1 MTRRTSWI
9 IATAAIEENEM
20 QRKRPFCFATPLMA
34 LLAAGIV
41 LVLAPHRAE
50 AIPSFA
56 RQTGMACAAC
66 HTVFPELTPFGRRFK
81 LSGYVLTTKQEITAV
96 DETKKATLS
105 MPDLPPVSIMFQ
117 GSATWLGKATD
128 DTGSGLTPPT
138 APAGAKARNGTVEFP
153 QTLSLFYGG
162 KISGHAGA
170 FFQISYTQPD
180 NHFSID
186 NSDIRYADLT
196 ESGDLLYGVTLNNN
210 ITVQDVWN
218 GTPAWGY
225 PAFVPPVGVTPA
237 AGPLIGA
244 LGASV
249 AGVGVYGFY
258 KDALYLEAS
267 VYRASLTGATVPIDS
282 TSGAYLDNVAPYARV
297 AYEWQSERSSLQVG
311 VFGARMQLNSN
322 PAGAPVAPDTYTDVA
337 VDAQYQF
344 IGEQHIFSV
353 AGSWIHENQSLDGLY
368 AAGSATN
375 TTNSLNQIKV
385 TGSYYYK
392 RMLGGQLTLG
402 SVTGTTDAALYAAST
417 TGSPDSRWATV
428 EVDYLPFLNTKVMLQ
443 YTAYQKFNGSS
454 GVYDGVRKAADN
466 NALMLGLWTSF

>member
-1 MTRRTSWI
+1 MTRRRSWI
-9 IATAAIEENEM
+9 VATSPIGENEM
-20 QRKRPFCFATPLMA
+20 HRKPFHLAKP
-34 LLAAGIV
+34 LAALGAAAAI
-41 LVLAPHRAE
+41 LTLAPRPAG
-50 AIPSFA
+50 AVPSFA

-81 LSGYVLTTKQEITAV
+81 LSAYATTTKQEITAV
-96 DETKKATLS
+96 TEEKKPTLS
-105 MPDLPPVSIMFQ
+105 LPELPPISIMFQ

-128 DTGSGLTPPT
+128 DTGL
-138 APAGAKARNGTVEFP
+138 AGTKAQNGTVQFP
-153 QTLSLFYGG
+153 QALSLFYAG
-162 KISGHAGA
+162 KVTDHTGA
-170 FFQISYTQPD
+170 FFQITYTQPD

-196 ESGDLLYGVTLNNN
+196 ASGDLLYGVSLNNN
-210 ITVQDVWN
+210 ITVQDVWH

-225 PAFVPPVGVTPA
+225 PAFAPPVGITPA
-237 AGPLIGA
+237 AAPLIGA

-258 KDALYLEAS
+258 KDALYVEAS

-282 TSGAYLDNVAPYARV
+282 TSGAYVDNVAPYARV
-297 AYEWQSERSSLQVG
+297 AYEWQWGRSSLQVG

-322 PAGAPVAPDTYTDVA
+322 PGGALVAHDTYTDVA

-344 IGEQHIFSV
+344 IGEEHIFSV
-353 AGSWIHENQSLDGLY
+353 AGSWIHENQGLDGLQ
-368 AAGSATN
+368 AAGGATN
-375 TTNSLNQIKV
+375 ATNSLDQIKV

-392 RMLGGQLTLG
+392 RTLGGQLTLA
-402 SVTGTTDAALYAAST
+402 SVNGTTDAALYAAST

-428 EVDYLPFLNTKVMLQ
+428 ELDYLPFLNTKLLLQ
-443 YTAYQKFNGSS
+443 YTLYQKFNGST
-454 GVYDGVRKAADN
+454 GVYDGARKPSDN

>member
-20 QRKRPFCFATPLMA
+20 QGKRPFCFATPLVA

-41 LVLAPHRAE
+41 LVLAPRRAE
-50 AIPSFA
+50 AVPSFA
-56 RQTGMACAAC
+56 RQTGMACSAC
-66 HTVFPELTPFGRRFK
+66 HTVFQELTPFGRRFK
-81 LSGYVLTTKQEITAV
+81 LSAYATTTKQEITAV
-96 DETKKATLS
+96 TEEKKPTLS
-105 MPDLPPVSIMFQ
+105 LPELPPISIMFQ

-128 DTGSGLTPPT
+128 DTTLP
-138 APAGAKARNGTVEFP
+138 GAKAQNGTVVFP
-153 QTLSLFYGG
+153 MALSLFYAG
-162 KISGHAGA
+162 KVTDHAGA
-170 FFQISYTQPD
+170 FFQITYTQLD

-186 NSDIRYADLT
+186 NTDLRYADLT
-196 ESGDLLYGVTLNNN
+196 AGGDLLYGVTINNN

-218 GTPAWGY
+218 STPAWGY
-225 PAFVPPVGVTPA
+225 PAFVPPVGITPA

-282 TSGAYLDNVAPYARV
+282 TSGAYLDNVTPYARV
-297 AYEWQSERSSLQVG
+297 AYEWQWDRSSLEVG
-311 VFGARMQLNSN
+311 VFGARMKLNSN
-322 PAGAPVAPDTYTDVA
+322 PAGTPVAPDTYTDLA

-344 IGEQHIFSV
+344 IGEEHIFSV
-353 AGSWIHENQSLDGLY
+353 AGSWIHERQSLDGLF
-368 AAGSATN
+368 AAGDAAN
-375 TTNSLNQIKV
+375 ATNSLDQIKV

-392 RMLGGQLTLG
+392 RTLGGQLTLG
-402 SVTGTTDAALYAAST
+402 SVTGTTDAALYAANT

-428 EVDYLPFLNTKVMLQ
+428 ELDYLPFLNTKLLVQ
-443 YTAYQKFNGSS
+443 YTLYQKFNGST
-454 GVYDGVRKAADN
+454 GVYDGARKPGDN